1 MSDIDT
7 TIREVLD
14 AHGRLPIS
22 AKSLQES
29 DDLFDNGLTS
39 HASVN
44 VMLALED
51 AYDFEFPDEL
61 LVKSTFESVAAIRNA
76 LISLGIS
83 ADSL

>member
-1 MSDIDT
+1 MSDVDA
-7 TIREVLD
+7 TIREVLE

-22 AKSLQES
+22 VQSLQET

-51 AYDFEFPDEL
+51 TYDFEFPDEL
-61 LVKSTFESVAAIRNA
+61 LVKSTFESIAAIRDA
-76 LISLGIS
+76 LNSLGVTAPS
-83 ADSL
+83 